1 MTKYTNIIRKSILYA
16 FTKTK
21 YGSLSMPSL
30 RNLNLMKAWDHS
42 NTKVSAKIVQDWK
55 AVFYAPLFKVK
66 FIDYI
71 PSFRMD
77 PVASLINMVLHSFR
91 WQILRCWRLSR
102 LAPQMLRNF
111 GKSLSQISFWWRRHL
126 MKFCL
131 KRKICLPDI
140 RRFSALIQCRKVSS
154 KLSLSFSQH
163 KSQKYLNCSW

>member
-1 MTKYTNIIRKSILYA
+1 
-16 FTKTK
+16 
-21 YGSLSMPSL
+21 MPSL

-66 FIDYI
+66 FVDYI

-77 PVASLINMVLHSFR
+77 PVASLINMVPHSFR

-111 GKSLSQISFWWRRHL
+111 GKSLSQISFWWRWHL

-131 KRKICLPDI
+131 KRK
-140 RRFSALIQCRKVSS
+140 FSYPTSADFQLLFNAEKCPPNCH
-154 KLSLSFSQH
+154 SLFPNINH
-163 KSQKYLNCSW
+163 KNI